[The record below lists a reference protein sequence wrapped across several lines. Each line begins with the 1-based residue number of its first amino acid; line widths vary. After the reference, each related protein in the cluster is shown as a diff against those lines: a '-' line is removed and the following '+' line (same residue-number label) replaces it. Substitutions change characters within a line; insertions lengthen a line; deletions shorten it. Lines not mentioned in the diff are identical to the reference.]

1 MSAPHD
7 HDPDHADHAHS
18 HDHQHGHGHN
28 HEHAHGLGHTHAPA
42 DFGRAFAIGVTL
54 NGGFVLIELIFGF
67 FAHSLALVADAGHN
81 FGDVIGLLLA
91 WAATSLGKKRPTERY
106 TYGYRRSSIL
116 AAFLNALILLVSM
129 GALGWEALRRLNI
142 SAPVA
147 ANTVIWVSFA
157 GILINGI
164 TAAMFMAGR
173 KHDLNIRAAFL
184 HMAGDALISAGV
196 VIAGFVIRSTQWLWI
211 DPVVS
216 LVIVVLIVW
225 STWGLFR
232 DSLNLSLDAVPPG
245 IDSAAV
251 RKFLRSLP
259 GVVDAHDLHIWGLS
273 TTETALTAHL
283 VVENN
288 VIDGE
293 LLRHIHHELED
304 DFNIDHVTIQ
314 LEPRGPHPCVTR
326 RCD

>member
-1 MSAPHD
+1 MSAHD
-7 HDPDHADHAHS
+7 HG
-18 HDHQHGHGHN
+18 HDHHGHPHGVGGHS
-28 HEHAHGLGHTHAPA
+28 HAPA
-42 DFGRAFAIGVTL
+42 DFGRAFAVGTTL
-54 NGGFVLIELIFGF
+54 NAGFVVAELIFGF

-81 FGDVIGLLLA
+81 FGDVVGLLLA
-91 WAATSLGKKRPTERY
+91 WFATSLGRKHPTERY
-106 TYGYRRSSIL
+106 TYGFRRSSIL

-129 GALGWEALRRLNI
+129 GALGWEALRRLNL
-142 SAPVA
+142 STPVE
-147 ANTVIWVSFA
+147 ANTVIWVAAA
-157 GILINGI
+157 GIFVNGA
-164 TAAMFMAGR
+164 TAAMFVAGR

-184 HMAGDALISAGV
+184 HMAGDALLSAGV
-196 VIAGFVIRSTQWLWI
+196 VVAGFVIRATHWLWL

-216 LVIVVLIVW
+216 LLIVALILW

-245 IDSAAV
+245 IDLPGV
-251 RKFLRSLP
+251 RKFLKGLP

-293 LLRHIHHELED
+293 LLHHIHHELED
-304 DFNIDHVTIQ
+304 DFNIQHATIQ
-314 LEPRGPHPCVTR
+314 LEPRGERPCVTR